1 MIRVFGC
8 LIEVGPE
15 IADWPLMALLGLL
28 RIVCF
33 RLGESAAC
41 CRLVETRCSVGGSL
55 EDGDRFMLPLAPLT
69 LLTLSTDTSV
79 ELRGMMK
86 PYLSTSPF

>member
-1 MIRVFGC
+1 M
-8 LIEVGPE
+8 
-15 IADWPLMALLGLL
+15 ADLALLGLLGLL

-33 RLGESAAC
+33 RRGESAAS

-55 EDGDRFMLPLAPLT
+55 EEGNRFMLPLAPLT
-69 LLTLSTDTSV
+69 EAIV

-86 PYLSTSPF
+86 PYRSTSPF